1 MKIKQTIC
9 VIDHFKIKLLVMLFI
24 ILMVIFTSILIIY
37 SARQTNQYI
46 TQVST
51 INTKQIKQIQ
61 SEKTET
67 IGEEGIESL
76 RETIHLKEYANMPK
90 KIDEY
95 KVIGK
100 IEIPKIKI
108 EKYILEKTNEKSL
121 KKSVTKI
128 CGPTIN
134 QTGNFCIAGHNYQN
148 VFGKLTK
155 LENGDVINLTDTY
168 NRTVSYKVYD
178 VQKVSPTDTDCLLQE
193 TNGEREVTLVTCTLG
208 AIKRVIVK
216 AVEIYD

>member
-1 MKIKQTIC
+1 MKMVKTIY
-9 VIDHFKIKLLVMLFI
+9 VVNHLKRKLLI
-24 ILMVIFTSILIIY
+24 ILFFILIIIFIVIMIIY
-37 SARQTNQYI
+37 SNHKTNQYVI
-46 TQVST
+46 QVST

-61 SEKTET
+61 SEKTES
-67 IGEEGIESL
+67 IGEEEIQDL
-76 RETIHLKEYANMPK
+76 RETIHLKEYVNMPK

-128 CGPTIN
+128 CGPNIN
-134 QTGNFCIAGHNYQN
+134 RTGNFCIAGHNYQTM
-148 VFGKLTK
+148 FGKLTK
-155 LENGDVINLTDTY
+155 LENGDIIKLTDTY

-178 VQKVSPTDTDCLLQE
+178 IQKVIPTDTDCLLQE

-208 AIKRVIVK
+208 AIKRIVVK